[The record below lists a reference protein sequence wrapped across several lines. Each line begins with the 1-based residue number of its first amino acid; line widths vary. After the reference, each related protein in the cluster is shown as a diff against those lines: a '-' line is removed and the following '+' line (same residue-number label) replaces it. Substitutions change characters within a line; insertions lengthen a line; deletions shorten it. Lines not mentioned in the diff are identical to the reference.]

1 MLFAKLLLQLLGVAP
16 LPLQLPWRP
25 VVAAAPGEQH
35 GAGTARCLAPRGHE
49 SLRRTALHLRQ
60 AGQHPP
66 PLALPRP
73 PAASSVGPG
82 WGAAAAPPAAVG
94 DTLAARAGEAGAA
107 TPEVGAL
114 QAEIRQVRT
123 QPAAE
128 RSAGLSCSICCSCS
142 CSRSWCSSPCSCP
155 PCLTAQPP
163 RAQERA
169 AGWRGRS
176 DRSPPSRVPRPQQ
189 VGTPEVQKLQR
200 GGESGGGRGGGGGGR
215 CCRGGMSGGATGGE
229 QRPSL
234 FSFRVRIS
242 ASDFADF
249 AHLDLDLCVSIHKQ
263 HI

>member
-1 MLFAKLLLQLLGVAP
+1 MAQAVLKPMGPCFDMTVRRTQWAPIELAKQALRRPKSAHYKPKSVKCVHNP
-16 LPLQLPWRP
+16 LPRDLLACPARFATRARARARARAHAR
-25 VVAAAPGEQH
+25 AA
-35 GAGTARCLAPRGHE
+35 
-49 SLRRTALHLRQ
+49 
-60 AGQHPP
+60 
-66 PLALPRP
+66 RP
-73 PAASSVGPG
+73 PA
-82 WGAAAAPPAAVG
+82 
-94 DTLAARAGEAGAA
+94 RA
-107 TPEVGAL
+107 
-114 QAEIRQVRT
+114 
-123 QPAAE
+123 
-128 RSAGLSCSICCSCS
+128 
-142 CSRSWCSSPCSCP
+142 

-189 VGTPEVQKLQR
+189 AGTPEVQKLQR

-249 AHLDLDLCVSIHKQ
+249 AHLDLDLCVSIRKQ